1 MFIQK
6 SKSNGFTLIELITVI
21 VILGVLATSITS
33 FLRIGTRNYTDAAD
47 REALVSTARFVIERL
62 NREIRNAL
70 PNSARLS
77 NEQKCL
83 EFTPIAMNA
92 VYLDVPVLP
101 ESATDTIFI
110 APFASGRVSNS
121 SRISVYGLNSNDI
134 YGVNNGV
141 IASFDPDADDVLK
154 PLYVKSAITNTSDAV
169 TLILENTL
177 RFNADSPTS
186 RLYFIESPVT
196 YCLENNKLYRYD
208 SYTQYTISGIPVV
221 NGETSR
227 VLMAEH
233 IINES
238 LEAPFNVTEA
248 SLQRNAL
255 VSLWLKF
262 GLNFEEITFANEIQV
277 PNVP

>member
-1 MFIQK
+1 MFIQT
-6 SKSNGFTLIELITVI
+6 SRRNGFTLIELITVI
-21 VILGVLATSITS
+21 VILGILATSITS
-33 FLRIGTRNYTDAAD
+33 FLRLGTRNYTDAVD
-47 REALVSTARFVIERL
+47 REALISTARFVIERL
-62 NREIRNAL
+62 NREVRNAL

-77 NEQKCL
+77 NEQQCL

-101 ESATDTIFI
+101 EPASNTILI
-110 APFASGRVSNS
+110 APFASAQVSNS
-121 SRISVYGLNSNDI
+121 SKVSVYGLNSNDI

-141 IASFDPDADDVLK
+141 VASFDPDTSDVLK
-154 PLYVKSAITNTSDAV
+154 PLYVKSEITNTSDAV
-169 TLILENTL
+169 TLTLENSL

-196 YCLENNKLYRYD
+196 YCLENNSLYRYD
-208 SYTQYTISGIPVV
+208 NYTQYTINGTPVI
-221 NGETSR
+221 NGNASK

-233 IINES
+233 IINGR
-238 LEAPFNVTEA
+238 LEAPFNVVEA
-248 SLQRNAL
+248 TLKRNGL